1 MGICGT
7 EFLELVIRPTLRCLG
22 VKSPM
27 AENLLLGTAAVQSNL
42 GFYLNNGQG
51 IGIYAIDAKQHQT
64 VWDEYLA
71 FNEDLASQVRGFASQ
86 HEFLKA
92 PHAELACNLRYA
104 TAIAWMIYEKAGTE
118 PKDLQNETDLAE
130 TWYGVFA
137 RENSRQSTTTFAER
151 YATLFE
157 DCDKAA

>member
-1 MGICGT
+1 MGICGN
-7 EFLELVIRPTLRCLG
+7 EFLKLVIRPALDCLG
-22 VKSPM
+22 VHSPM

-42 GFYLNNGQG
+42 GFYLNNGEG
-51 IGIYAIDAKQHQT
+51 IGVYGIAPGRHQA

-104 TAIAWMIYEKAGTE
+104 TAIAWMIYQQQGVD
-118 PKDLQNETDLAE
+118 PDDLVTDNDLAE
-130 TWYGVFA
+130 CWYRIFA
-137 RENSRQSTTTFAER
+137 QENRRQSANTFIAR
-151 YATLFE
+151 YRTLFE
-157 DCDKAA
+157 DCGKAA